1 MEGIGPP
8 PQTRRQSRR
17 EEGVGSQGGR
27 GRLEVGRTGILDLL
41 CRAPVVPWDWEPV
54 TGMGSALAT
63 GLGAVGVGETT
74 ELAVA
79 GGAKPCARD
88 QCPAST

>member
-8 PQTRRQSRR
+8 AQTRGQSRR
-17 EEGVGSQGGR
+17 EEGVGSQDGREARGGKNR
-27 GRLEVGRTGILDLL
+27 NSGFARQS
-41 CRAPVVPWDWEPV
+41 PVVPWDWEPV

-74 ELAVA
+74 ELAAA
-79 GGAKPCARD
+79 GRAKPGARD
-88 QCPAST
+88 QYPAST

>member
-1 MEGIGPP
+1 MVLHP
-8 PQTRRQSRR
+8 RQGDRVGGRR
-17 EEGVGSQGGR
+17 EEGVGSQGGW
-27 GRLEVGRTGILDLL
+27 GRLEVGRTRILDLL
-41 CRAPVVPWDWEPV
+41 CRALVVPWEPV

-79 GGAKPCARD
+79 GRAKPGARD